1 MSNINVRILFIK
13 LTIEL
18 FNIQKKNMRIPLG
31 TFYNLF
37 FLYIFSAGSNV
48 FNHDARSVSTEF
60 KAPSVGGW
68 MGGAGPPSMVTSG
81 SGTGTLTKR
90 STSRNAMHLP
100 PARQLSGPDAL
111 VKDYNKKRWLILA
124 LLSVEIETVV
134 TTQHPLETT
143 RENLQALLSNWLVSG
158 FFSPNDTME
167 KVFYLGYFSISYLK
181 T

>member
-1 MSNINVRILFIK
+1 MVFSQFVCHVIQNLDYFIIIYIPNCLFLNLHIIL
-13 LTIEL
+13 
-18 FNIQKKNMRIPLG
+18 
-31 TFYNLF
+31 
-37 FLYIFSAGSNV
+37 AGSNV

-143 RENLQALLSNWLVSG
+143 RENLQALLSNW
-158 FFSPNDTME
+158 
-167 KVFYLGYFSISYLK
+167 
-181 T
+181 

>member
-1 MSNINVRILFIK
+1 
-13 LTIEL
+13 
-18 FNIQKKNMRIPLG
+18 
-31 TFYNLF
+31 
-37 FLYIFSAGSNV
+37 
-48 FNHDARSVSTEF
+48 
-60 KAPSVGGW
+60 

-158 FFSPNDTME
+158 FFLQMIQWKRCFILVTFP
-167 KVFYLGYFSISYLK
+167 YLI
-181 T
+181 

>member
-1 MSNINVRILFIK
+1 MDEKFQILSVKKKEIKELESK
-13 LTIEL
+13 LTASPNCMNVLYLEVI
-18 FNIQKKNMRIPLG
+18 IIC
-31 TFYNLF
+31 F

-143 RENLQALLSNWLVSG
+143 RENLQALLSNWLV
-158 FFSPNDTME
+158 
-167 KVFYLGYFSISYLK
+167 
-181 T
+181 

>member
-1 MSNINVRILFIK
+1 
-13 LTIEL
+13 
-18 FNIQKKNMRIPLG
+18 
-31 TFYNLF
+31 
-37 FLYIFSAGSNV
+37 
-48 FNHDARSVSTEF
+48 
-60 KAPSVGGW
+60 
-68 MGGAGPPSMVTSG
+68 
-81 SGTGTLTKR
+81 
-90 STSRNAMHLP
+90 MHLR